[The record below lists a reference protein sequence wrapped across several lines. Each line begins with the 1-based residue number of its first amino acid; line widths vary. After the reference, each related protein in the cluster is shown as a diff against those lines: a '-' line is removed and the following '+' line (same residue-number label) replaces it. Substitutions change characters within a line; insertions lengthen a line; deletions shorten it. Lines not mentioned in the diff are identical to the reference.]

1 MAQESIPLVRTASG
15 EYTDKAGLV
24 KAVEGL
30 RISLCAA
37 GIGLGYAKY
46 YQVFAL
52 LVVLSLAG
60 VTGLE
65 SLLLGDA
72 SAASK
77 GWPTGSPYQKQSACN
92 NLALAAGAILFAA
105 LRANQALAATVV
117 VTLIFIF
124 LSGINHLL
132 TTARAAGFQIHTF
145 RFLGAVVLAA
155 AAAPVVHMWGVL

>member
-1 MAQESIPLVRTASG
+1 MAQESIPLVRTDSG
-15 EYTDKAGLV
+15 ENMDKAGLV

-30 RISLCAA
+30 RISVCAA

-52 LVVLSLAG
+52 LVLLSLAG

-77 GWPTGSPYQKQSACN
+77 G
-92 NLALAAGAILFAA
+92 
-105 LRANQALAATVV
+105 
-117 VTLIFIF
+117 
-124 LSGINHLL
+124 
-132 TTARAAGFQIHTF
+132 
-145 RFLGAVVLAA
+145 
-155 AAAPVVHMWGVL
+155 

>member
-1 MAQESIPLVRTASG
+1 M
-15 EYTDKAGLV
+15 
-24 KAVEGL
+24 
-30 RISLCAA
+30 CA

-60 VTGLE
+60 ITGLESLLLE

-124 LSGINHLL
+124 LSGVR
-132 TTARAAGFQIHTF
+132 RA
-145 RFLGAVVLAA
+145 
-155 AAAPVVHMWGVL
+155 PS